1 MPKIN
6 LIYISLSGNT
16 KSFIQRLQVS
26 LNNSGYDTS
35 SINIKDL
42 VKDTDDWKYI
52 QTEPY
57 IAFVPTYLDGG
68 NGHDSGTTEI
78 LTTPLREFMRYESN
92 YKQCLGIVGSGN
104 KNFNDQY
111 CLTAKQ
117 YRDEFN
123 IPMIGNFELRGLPD
137 DIEHIKH
144 VILDLYESEH
154 A

>member
-16 KSFIQRLQVS
+16 KSFINRLETS
-26 LNNSGYDTS
+26 LQASGYETNAV
-35 SINIKDL
+35 NIKDL
-42 VKDTDDWKYI
+42 VKDSDDWKYI
-52 QTEPY
+52 HTEPY

-68 NGHDSGTTEI
+68 DGHDSGTTEI
-78 LTTPLREFMRYESN
+78 LTTPLREFMRYERN
-92 YKQCLGIVGSGN
+92 YKQCLGVVGSGN

-117 YRDEFN
+117 YCDEFN
-123 IPMIGNFELRGLPD
+123 IPMIGDFELRGLPD
-137 DIEHIKH
+137 DVDRIKH
-144 VILDLYESEH
+144 VILDLYEGEY